1 MVLQDQAFKNCK
13 KWMPPYKEGGSN
25 LDKYVSPYINIIYQK
40 PIKYPMKY
48 PIYV

>member
-25 LDKYVSPYINIIYQK
+25 LDKYVSLYINIIYQK
-40 PIKYPMKY
+40 TIKYPMKY